1 MVIGEYGMN
10 GSKDNKNKK
19 QSNSEKQNNSLPKS
33 NAVGKRTEIFNLT
46 FRKKNRND

>member
-10 GSKDNKNKK
+10 GSKDNKNKN
-19 QSNSEKQNNSLPKS
+19 QSSSEKQNNSLPKS